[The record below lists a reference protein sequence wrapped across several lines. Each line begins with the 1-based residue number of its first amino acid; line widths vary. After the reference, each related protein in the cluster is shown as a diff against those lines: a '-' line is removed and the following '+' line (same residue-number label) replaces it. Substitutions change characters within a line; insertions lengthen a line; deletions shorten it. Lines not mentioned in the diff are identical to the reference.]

1 MKIKLNKNHFVGF
14 GIGILS
20 PLLFIPIVL
29 FILAS
34 VTSVSYGNIWEQF
47 ITFPEYT
54 SKYTSLALIS
64 NLLWFYLFL
73 NREYYDVA
81 RGIIFSMLCF
91 IPYMIYVNLF

>member
-1 MKIKLNKNHFVGF
+1 MKIKINKNHFVGF

-34 VTSVSYGNIWEQF
+34 VTSVSYGYIWEQF

-64 NLLWFYLFL
+64 NLLWFYMFL
-73 NREYYDVA
+73 NREFFDVA
-81 RGIIFSMLCF
+81 RGIIFAMLCF

>member
-1 MKIKLNKNHFVGF
+1 MKIKIKKNHLVGF

-20 PLLFIPIVL
+20 PLLSIPIVL

-34 VTSVSYGNIWEQF
+34 VTSVSYGYIWEQF

-81 RGIIFSMLCF
+81 RGIIFAMLCF

>member
-34 VTSVSYGNIWEQF
+34 VTSVSYGYIWEQF

-64 NLLWFYLFL
+64 NLLWFYMFL
-73 NREYYDVA
+73 NREYFDVA
-81 RGIIFSMLCF
+81 RGIIFAMLCF

>member
-1 MKIKLNKNHFVGF
+1 MKIKLNKNNFLGF

-34 VTSVSYGNIWEQF
+34 VTSVSYGYIWEQF

-81 RGIIFSMLCF
+81 RGIIFAMLCF

>member
-1 MKIKLNKNHFVGF
+1 MKIKLKKNHFVGF

-47 ITFPEYT
+47 ITYPEYT

-73 NREYYDVA
+73 NREYYDLA
-81 RGIIFSMLCF
+81 RGIIFAMLCF

>member
-1 MKIKLNKNHFVGF
+1 MKIKLKKNHFVGF

-20 PLLFIPIVL
+20 PMLFIPIVL

-47 ITFPEYT
+47 ITYPEYT

-81 RGIIFSMLCF
+81 RGIIFAMLCF

>member
-1 MKIKLNKNHFVGF
+1 MKIKLKKNHFVGF

-20 PLLFIPIVL
+20 PMLFIPIVL

-81 RGIIFSMLCF
+81 RGIIFAMLCF

>member
-1 MKIKLNKNHFVGF
+1 MKIKLKKNHFVGF

-47 ITFPEYT
+47 ITYPEYT

-81 RGIIFSMLCF
+81 RGIIFAMLCF

>member
-1 MKIKLNKNHFVGF
+1 MKIMLKKNHFVGF

-20 PLLFIPIVL
+20 PMLFIPIVL

-81 RGIIFSMLCF
+81 RGIIFAMLCF

>member
-1 MKIKLNKNHFVGF
+1 MKIKLKKNHFVGF

-34 VTSVSYGNIWEQF
+34 VTSVSYGYIWEQF

-81 RGIIFSMLCF
+81 IGIIFAMLCF
-91 IPYMIYVNLF
+91 IHYMIYVNLF

>member
-81 RGIIFSMLCF
+81 RGIIFAMLCF

>member
-1 MKIKLNKNHFVGF
+1 MKIKLKKNHFVGF

-34 VTSVSYGNIWEQF
+34 VTSVSYGYIWEQF

-54 SKYTSLALIS
+54 CKYTSLALIS
-64 NLLWFYLFL
+64 NLLWFYMFL

-81 RGIIFSMLCF
+81 RGIIFAMLCF

>member
-1 MKIKLNKNHFVGF
+1 MKIKLKKTHFVGF

-20 PLLFIPIVL
+20 PMLFIPIVL

-81 RGIIFSMLCF
+81 RGIIFAMLCF

>member
-1 MKIKLNKNHFVGF
+1 MKIKIKKNHFVGF
-14 GIGILS
+14 GIGLLS

-34 VTSVSYGNIWEQF
+34 VTSVSYGYIWEQF

-64 NLLWFYLFL
+64 NLLWFYMLL

-81 RGIIFSMLCF
+81 RGIIFAMLCF

>member
-1 MKIKLNKNHFVGF
+1 MKIKIKKNHFVGF

-34 VTSVSYGNIWEQF
+34 VTSVSYGYIWEQF

-54 SKYTSLALIS
+54 CKYTSLALIS
-64 NLLWFYLFL
+64 NLLWFYMFL

-81 RGIIFSMLCF
+81 RGIIFAMLCF

>member
-34 VTSVSYGNIWEQF
+34 VTSVSYGHIWEQF

-64 NLLWFYLFL
+64 NLFWFYLFL

-81 RGIIFSMLCF
+81 RGIIFAMLCF

>member
-81 RGIIFSMLCF
+81 RVIIFAMLCF
-91 IPYMIYVNLF
+91 ITYMIYVNLF

>member
-1 MKIKLNKNHFVGF
+1 MKIKLKKNHFVGF

-64 NLLWFYLFL
+64 NLIWFYMFL

-81 RGIIFSMLCF
+81 RGIIFAMLCF

>member
-1 MKIKLNKNHFVGF
+1 MKIKLNKNNFLGF

-34 VTSVSYGNIWEQF
+34 VTSVSYGYIWEQF

-81 RGIIFSMLCF
+81 RGIILAMLCF

>member
-1 MKIKLNKNHFVGF
+1 MKIKLKKNHFVGF

-73 NREYYDVA
+73 NREYFDVA
-81 RGIIFSMLCF
+81 RGIIFAMLCF